1 MYETSKGTNPLLVFI
16 LIKMTNNKVIR
27 DVRLCFSKKIDTMKL
42 ISLDKG
48 VV

>member
-1 MYETSKGTNPLLVFI
+1 MCKTSKGTNPLLVFI
-16 LIKMTNNKVIR
+16 LGEMYKNEAIV

>member
-1 MYETSKGTNPLLVFI
+1 MFETSKGTNPLLVFI
-16 LIKMTNNKVIR
+16 LIKLSKNEDIM